1 MVLLGLAHAIGR
13 GPASRD
19 PMTELDAIDRTLV
32 TLLQADGRT
41 PHAELGR
48 AVGLAV
54 SSVNERVRKLV
65 ERGVITGTHVHVA
78 PEALG
83 LDLLAFVFVG
93 WSHPGVEPRFLTR
106 MAGEPSVL
114 ECHHVTGAWNYLMKV
129 RVRNTRML
137 EAFLASV
144 VKAVEGI
151 ERTETLIVLSSPKE
165 TSALAPHPPEWAR

>member
-1 MVLLGLAHAIGR
+1 
-13 GPASRD
+13 
-19 PMTELDAIDRTLV
+19 MTELDAIDRTLV

-54 SSVNERVRKLV
+54 SSVNERIRKLV
-65 ERGVITGTHVHVA
+65 ERGVVTGTHAHVA

-93 WSHPGVEPRFLTR
+93 WSNPDVEPRFLAR
-106 MAGEPSVL
+106 IAGEPAVL

-129 RVRNTRML
+129 RVRNTRTL
-137 EAFLASV
+137 EAFLAHV
-144 VKAVEGI
+144 VKAVGGI
-151 ERTETLIVLSSPKE
+151 ERSETLIVLSSPKE
-165 TSALAPHPPEWAR
+165 TTALAADPPEWAR

>member
-1 MVLLGLAHAIGR
+1 
-13 GPASRD
+13 
-19 PMTELDAIDRTLV
+19 MTDLDAIDRKLV

-41 PHAELGR
+41 PHAELGK

-65 ERGVITGTHVHVA
+65 ERGVITGTHAHVA

-83 LDLLAFVFVG
+83 LELLAIVFVG
-93 WSHPGVEPRFLTR
+93 WSNPDVEPRFL
-106 MAGEPSVL
+106 AKIADEPAVL
-114 ECHHVTGAWNYLMKV
+114 ECHHVTGGWNYFLKV

-137 EAFLASV
+137 EAFLGAV
-144 VKAVEGI
+144 VKGVAGI

-165 TSALAPHPPEWAR
+165 TTTLDPEPPEWTR

>member
-1 MVLLGLAHAIGR
+1 
-13 GPASRD
+13 
-19 PMTELDAIDRTLV
+19 MTELDAIDRTLV

-65 ERGVITGTHVHVA
+65 ERGVITGTHVRVA

-83 LDLLAFVFVG
+83 LELLAFVFVG
-93 WSHPGVEPRFLTR
+93 WSNPGVEPRFLGR
-106 MAGEPSVL
+106 VADEAAVL

-137 EAFLASV
+137 EAFLGNV
-144 VKAVEGI
+144 FKGVEGI

-165 TSALAPHPPEWAR
+165 TSALDPDPPAWAR